1 MPFQATRR
9 PTLSFEV
16 IGLTKGCQVE
26 TRHPLP
32 FNEDC
37 SMKSAES
44 ENTSA
49 GAYYILRIRK
59 RDAKLASAILFLWFL
74 WSQAA
79 DLSALFRGLFDS
91 LG

>member
-1 MPFQATRR
+1 
-9 PTLSFEV
+9 
-16 IGLTKGCQVE
+16 
-26 TRHPLP
+26 
-32 FNEDC
+32 
-37 SMKSAES
+37 MKNAES

-59 RDAKLASAILFLWFL
+59 RDAKLAGAILFLWFI